1 MLQSQWI
8 RRGVKENLPQQN
20 KSLDGYE
27 CSTVHI
33 TEQEGGWGERGTS
46 ASTVLD
52 FGILDLA
59 VAGGKVWSK
68 GGRARGCLCHAG
80 GVEDEEV
87 PGQGLRL

>member
-1 MLQSQWI
+1 MFHCSYNRAGGG
-8 RRGVKENLPQQN
+8 RRG
-20 KSLDGYE
+20 
-27 CSTVHI
+27 
-33 TEQEGGWGERGTS
+33 GERGTS

-68 GGRARGCLCHAG
+68 GGAGKGCLCHAG

-87 PGQGLRL
+87 PGQGLRLNCRNAWCCWG